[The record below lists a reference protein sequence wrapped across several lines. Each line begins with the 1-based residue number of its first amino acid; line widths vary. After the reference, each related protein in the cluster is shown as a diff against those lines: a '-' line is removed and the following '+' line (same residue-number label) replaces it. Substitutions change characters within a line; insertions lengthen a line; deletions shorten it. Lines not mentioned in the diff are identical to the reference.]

1 MKKEIIGAIG
11 IVAAIILAFVINASC
26 AHTNYTWKAQ
36 MCYLVA
42 LFLFHT
48 CWCAMCV
55 TEKRGN
61 DIFSVIGANLGL
73 PMLIFC
79 VVIAF
84 MNITWWIV
92 VLFIPFTWFVAGRAG
107 GKAAQYMTT
116 GLIDLLAAVGLLSF
130 MICLFYRF

>member
-84 MNITWWIV
+84 MN
-92 VLFIPFTWFVAGRAG
+92 
-107 GKAAQYMTT
+107 
-116 GLIDLLAAVGLLSF
+116 GLLY
-130 MICLFYRF
+130 CLFLLHGLLRDGQEARRHNT